1 VSSDDLDPAIARR
14 PLRQDELEA
23 RARGLEGVL
32 RQHMEGPDGQ
42 RVDSLLYALLPG
54 KLSDDGAAD
63 AA

>member
-1 VSSDDLDPAIARR
+1 M
-14 PLRQDELEA
+14 
-23 RARGLEGVL
+23 

-54 KLSDDGAAD
+54 SCRTTAAAD